1 MDRSVYD
8 RMDQLEADHWWFSA
22 RRSIIQAVIE
32 RLVKLKSGAAILEA
46 GCGTGGNLAMLRSL
60 GDLDAFEYDQEARRR
75 AEEKSGLSI
84 AGGALP
90 DELPYPGKSYDLIA
104 LFDVL
109 EHVEEDRAS
118 LKALSSRL
126 TPEGR
131 ILLTVPAYQW
141 LWSKHDISHHHF
153 RRYSKSMLREAAREA
168 GLEVE
173 HAFYF
178 NSLLFPLA
186 ISMRALKA
194 AIRSQTPD
202 DDMPG
207 PLANAL
213 LKRVFATERS
223 FVGRLSMPFGLSL
236 CAVLK
241 PKQSG

>member
-8 RMDQLEADHWWFSA
+8 RMDQLEAEHWWFSA
-22 RRSIIQAVIE
+22 RRSIIEAAIK
-32 RLVKLKSGAAILEA
+32 RLVKLRCGASILEA

-75 AEEKSGLSI
+75 AEEKSGLEI

-90 DELPYPGKSYDLIA
+90 DELPYPEKSYDLIA

-109 EHVEEDRAS
+109 EHVEADSAS
-118 LKALSSRL
+118 LKALATRL

-141 LWSKHDISHHHF
+141 LWSKHDVSHHHF
-153 RRYSKSMLREAAREA
+153 RRYSKASLHGTAREA

-173 HAFYF
+173 HAFHF

-186 ISMRALKA
+186 ISVRALKY
-194 AIRSQTPD
+194 AIGSKTPD

-207 PLANAL
+207 PMVNAL
-213 LKRVFATERS
+213 LKRVFGAERS
-223 FVGRLSMPFGLSL
+223 FVGRVSMPFGLSL

-241 PKQSG
+241 PKRGE